1 MHTYNRKPRSPGSAF
16 LIALSATAIGVLP
29 LSGQSGET
37 DPWQISFGQV
47 ASIVGALGVGFIPR
61 IFSIND
67 GLPTCAPCDP
77 ATLPGIDR
85 WAVSTE
91 RTEWDL
97 VSDVGILVL
106 AGATWYDLSN
116 LSNRNGDVAASI
128 EATAWTFGVNQ
139 LVKAIVNRNR
149 PVLYSEDAI
158 EHRESVNSHRSM
170 YSAHASTSFALGT
183 SYFLSMD
190 HKDGLSRTWPL
201 ISAAAIAGLRLAAAK
216 HFPTDIVVGAVLG
229 TATAIAI
236 HAIRF

>member
-1 MHTYNRKPRSPGSAF
+1 
-16 LIALSATAIGVLP
+16 
-29 LSGQSGET
+29 
-37 DPWQISFGQV
+37 
-47 ASIVGALGVGFIPR
+47 VGFIPN
-61 IFSIND
+61 IFSINN

-91 RTEWDL
+91 RTEWDT
-97 VSDVGILVL
+97 VSDVMILVL
-106 AGATWYDLSN
+106 AGASWYDLSN
-116 LSNRNGDVAASI
+116 LSNRNGDVAASV

-139 LVKAIVNRNR
+139 LAKAIINRNR
-149 PVLYSEDAI
+149 PILYSEDAI
-158 EHRESVNSHRSM
+158 EARESVNNHRSM
-170 YSAHASTSFALGT
+170 YSAHASTAFALGT

-190 HKDGLSRTWPL
+190 HKDGLGRTWPL

-216 HFPTDIVVGAVLG
+216 HFPTDIVVGAILG

>member
-1 MHTYNRKPRSPGSAF
+1 MYK
-16 LIALSATAIGVLP
+16 
-29 LSGQSGET
+29 
-37 DPWQISFGQV
+37 
-47 ASIVGALGVGFIPR
+47 
-61 IFSIND
+61 
-67 GLPTCAPCDP
+67 
-77 ATLPGIDR
+77 
-85 WAVSTE
+85 
-91 RTEWDL
+91 
-97 VSDVGILVL
+97 
-106 AGATWYDLSN
+106 LSN
-116 LSNRNGDVAASI
+116 GNAHGAASF

-139 LVKAIVNRNR
+139 LAKAIFNRNR

-170 YSAHASTSFALGT
+170 YSAHASTSFAMGT

-229 TATAIAI
+229 TATAVVI

>member
-1 MHTYNRKPRSPGSAF
+1 MHTFDRKIRGPSVA
-16 LIALSATAIGVLP
+16 LLVALSATATGVLP
-29 LSGQSGET
+29 LTAQSAEPDT
-37 DPWQISFGQV
+37 WEISFGQV
-47 ASIVGALGVGFIPR
+47 TSIVGALAVGFVPR
-61 IFSIND
+61 IFGIND

-139 LVKAIVNRNR
+139 LVKAIINRNR
-149 PVLYSEDAI
+149 PVLYTEDAI
-158 EHRESVNSHRSM
+158 EAQNQVTNHRSM
-170 YSAHASTSFALGT
+170 YSGHTALSFALGT
-183 SYFLSMD
+183 SYYLSMSD
-190 HKDGLSRTWPL
+190 KTGFDRSWPL
-201 ISAAAIAGLRLAAAK
+201 ITAAVIGAMRLAAGK
-216 HFPTDIVVGAVLG
+216 HFPTDVLVGAVLG
-229 TATAIAI
+229 IATSMVV
-236 HAIRF
+236 HEIRF